1 MNTSDELKTP
11 SRPPKMNGGYLFLPH
26 KLSRGAFLKWLRR
39 THAWFGLWGATLGL
53 LFGLSGILLNHREI
67 MKIPTGRM
75 PQKEIQLQLPEPPPV
90 DVKAMAEWL
99 GEKLEM
105 DTSKAKIRNEKE
117 KTVTWNNV
125 PVQQPAQWQI
135 TVRNPKF
142 MMQAEYWQGNAFV
155 TVKKGEGSF
164 LNLLT
169 NLHKGVGMGVGWVLL
184 VDTLAGGLIILSLT
198 GTLLWTRLHGTRLA
212 GAGLGLGSLGL
223 MIFFT
228 LQAIGI

>member
-11 SRPPKMNGGYLFLPH
+11 PRTPKMNGGYLFLPH
-26 KLSRGAFLKWLRR
+26 NLSRGTFLKWLRR

-67 MKIPTGRM
+67 MKIPTGRI
-75 PQKEIQLQLPEPPPV
+75 PQKEIQLPLPEPHPADP
-90 DVKAMAEWL
+90 KAMAEWL
-99 GEKLEM
+99 GQTLEI
-105 DTSKAKIRNEKE
+105 DTSHAKIRNEKE

-125 PVQQPAQWQI
+125 PVKQPAQWQI
-135 TVRNPKF
+135 AVRNPKF
-142 MMQAEYWQGNAFV
+142 MMQAEYFEGNAFISI
-155 TVKKGEGSF
+155 KQGEGSF
-164 LNLLT
+164 LNVLS

-198 GTLLWTRLHGTRLA
+198 GTLLWTRLHGTRLV
-212 GAGLGLGSLGL
+212 GAGLGLGSFGL
-223 MIFFT
+223 MLFFA

>member
-1 MNTSDELKTP
+1 MNTFDELKTP
-11 SRPPKMNGGYLFLPH
+11 PRPPKMNGGYLFLPH

-67 MKIPTGRM
+67 MKIPTGRI
-75 PQKEIQLQLPEPPPV
+75 PQKEIQLQLPEPHPT
-90 DVKAMAEWL
+90 DAKAMAQWL
-99 GEKLEM
+99 GQTLEI
-105 DTSKAKIRNEKE
+105 DTANAKIRNEKA

-125 PVQQPAQWQI
+125 PVQQSEQWQI
-135 TVRNPKF
+135 NVRNPKF
-142 MMQAEYWQGNAFV
+142 MMQAEYWQGNTFV

-184 VDTLAGGLIILSLT
+184 VDTLAGGLIILCLT

-212 GAGLGLGSLGL
+212 GASLGFGSLGL
-223 MIFFT
+223 MVFFT
-228 LQAIGI
+228 LQAIGN